1 VSHPEAGS
9 SHAGSGRLCLRTK
22 ANVGTV
28 IRSPMLTRPVVQF
41 VVLLATATLLAGCLS
56 SPPREQHLAYGSE
69 AGAPAER
76 LRLVRIADAQIG
88 SPYVYGG
95 NRPGG
100 FDCSGLVQFSHA
112 RAGISVPRTT
122 TEQWRTATPLERSYL
137 LPGDILFFS
146 LGGRKPR
153 HVGIYEGDGR
163 FIHAPSS
170 GKTVSRASLDNP
182 YWQSRWIGART
193 FL

>member
-1 VSHPEAGS
+1 
-9 SHAGSGRLCLRTK
+9 
-22 ANVGTV
+22 
-28 IRSPMLTRPVVQF
+28 MLTPPVVQF
-41 VVLLATATLLAGCLS
+41 FVLLATATLLAGCLS
-56 SPPREQHLAYGSE
+56 SPPREQHLAYGSQ

-137 LPGDILFFS
+137 LPGDILFSALEVES
-146 LGGRKPR
+146 LGMSGSTRAMADSFTPR
-153 HVGIYEGDGR
+153 HPAKPCR
-163 FIHAPSS
+163 AP
-170 GKTVSRASLDNP
+170 R
-182 YWQSRWIGART
+182 
-193 FL
+193 